1 MILMGSDE
9 WGLLSGKTM
18 PTDGSS
24 DENLSIDVLVSDF
37 FNLMQAV
44 FPDPTVAPS
53 LLVSMT

>member
-1 MILMGSDE
+1 
-9 WGLLSGKTM
+9 M

-44 FPDPTVAPS
+44 FPDPSIAPS
-53 LLVSMT
+53 LLVGLS